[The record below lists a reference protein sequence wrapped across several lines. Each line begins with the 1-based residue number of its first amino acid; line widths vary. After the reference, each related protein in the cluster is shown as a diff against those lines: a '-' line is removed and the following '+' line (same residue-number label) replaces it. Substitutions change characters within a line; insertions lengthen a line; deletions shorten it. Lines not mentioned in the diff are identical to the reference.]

1 MPEKWRGNGVYKLQY
16 THPLCGEGSAGL
28 TCVPLG
34 DLIAINGKS
43 VKSSFWMH
51 IPKYHHCL
59 GKENLSVFLRVLNCT
74 FITVLFGLLRCRRC
88 YFLMLSTL
96 GISALC
102 VTCSFHVLVTD

>member
-1 MPEKWRGNGVYKLQY
+1 MEAKVVSMPEKWRGNGVYKLQY

-43 VKSSFWMH
+43 VKSSSWMR

-59 GKENLSVFLRVLNCT
+59 GRENLSVLLCVLNCT
-74 FITVLFGLLRCRRC
+74 FTTWVAEVEEVPLPGAE
-88 YFLMLSTL
+88 YFW
-96 GISALC
+96 
-102 VTCSFHVLVTD
+102 HVHSPC